1 MAGVEVEQG
10 QLERWVVRPG
20 QAVEDRQV
28 ARAERIA
35 SRRPP
40 QPPAPEPAEMD
51 VDDERPSNQAQTTQA
66 ASTLVQNNPG
76 LPPSGL
82 PSVGNAT
89 QQETVSIAFV
99 ISSQSNC

>member
-1 MAGVEVEQG
+1 MEVEQG
-10 QLERWVVRPG
+10 QLERWVVQSG

-66 ASTLVQNNPG
+66 ASNLVQNNPG

-89 QQETVSIAFV
+89 QQETVRIAFV
-99 ISSQSNC
+99 IISQSDC